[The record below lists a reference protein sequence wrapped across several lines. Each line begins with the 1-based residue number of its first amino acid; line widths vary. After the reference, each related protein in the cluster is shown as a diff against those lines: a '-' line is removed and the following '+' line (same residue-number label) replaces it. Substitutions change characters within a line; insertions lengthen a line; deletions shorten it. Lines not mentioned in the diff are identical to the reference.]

1 MVCLMQMT
9 KLILN
14 AKLPMYST
22 KALPRNA
29 PAVKYG
35 NILAFQCNGNII
47 NNFLQ

>member
-22 KALPRNA
+22 KALPQNA

-35 NILAFQCNGNII
+35 NIRDQHFSVTATS
-47 NNFLQ
+47 